1 MGLLYM
7 PYALA
12 LVAVR
17 CPTEEQHAALLGHL
31 SQNPDDALGNGYIVP
46 RGGEYILPKVPSKVQ
61 PSKDSTRE
69 LQQLPVQMVHTPAM
83 SPPGKTGKVE
93 GADDWLQNMR

>member
-1 MGLLYM
+1 MWNVVHRNPYGDIWPSTPEARLITFPATIMGLLYM

-31 SQNPDDALGNGYIVP
+31 NQNPDDALGKGYIVP
-46 RGGEYILPKVPSKVQ
+46 KGGEYIVPKVPSKVQ
-61 PSKDSTRE
+61 PSKASTLE
-69 LQQLPVQMVHTPAM
+69 LQQLP
-83 SPPGKTGKVE
+83 
-93 GADDWLQNMR
+93 